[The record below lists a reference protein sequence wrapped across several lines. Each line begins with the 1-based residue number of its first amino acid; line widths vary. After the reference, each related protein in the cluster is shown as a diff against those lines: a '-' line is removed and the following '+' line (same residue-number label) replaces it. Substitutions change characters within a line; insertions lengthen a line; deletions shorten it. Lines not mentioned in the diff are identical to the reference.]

1 MSSLLDRVPDHTRP
15 ALKSIIRDIKLA
27 ESRRGIGFAGTR
39 PGRIR
44 WGGLAER
51 GNAETYYPG
60 IYFAW
65 DTDKWTMFVT
75 VPTTSSGGFD
85 WTAITEL
92 AF

>member
-1 MSSLLDRVPDHTRP
+1 MSGLLDRVPDHTRP
-15 ALKSIIRDIKLA
+15 ALKLIL
-27 ESRRGIGFAGTR
+27 EEVRRSQSSTSVGFTGSL

-60 IYFAW
+60 VYFAW
-65 DTDKWTMFVT
+65 DTDKWTLFVT
-75 VPTTSSGGFD
+75 VPTTASGSFD
-85 WTAITEL
+85 WTAISEL